1 MVGASNIDHFDVQD
15 GWQSWK
21 FSIVGEF
28 VSSSADC
35 ILVLMWRSVYA
46 FYLQHY
52 WWATLLRLVI
62 SDDNI
67 CLW

>member
-52 WWATLLRLVI
+52 
-62 SDDNI
+62 
-67 CLW
+67 